1 MSNAFVCIM
10 GIGTVFFGLICL
22 VFITML
28 VSAIAKIGG
37 NKKEAN
43 APKVPAAVSGSASEA
58 IENKEELIAAVC
70 AAIAEDIG
78 TDANNIRVLSF
89 KKL

>member
-28 VSAIAKIGG
+28 VSAIAKIVG
-37 NKKEAN
+37 KKEEAN
-43 APKVPAAVSGSASEA
+43 APKVPAAASGSASET